1 MGDLHAAV
9 TAQAGAYNDLDIPG
23 DPNMDRETELVDRAA
38 QYGAMATKHATVTFT
53 ERLAFDTGEFSL
65 FQVVTATLRRSGKD
79 AT

>member
-1 MGDLHAAV
+1 
-9 TAQAGAYNDLDIPG
+9 
-23 DPNMDRETELVDRAA
+23 MDRETELVDRAA